1 MDFKL
6 QLQYDPAATTI
17 GDAHT
22 AANNFVDLHY
32 RNRDSCEVVK
42 MYDDYYNWCLDNLDM
57 CVGSDEGFYLRLYE
71 NGYEIFA
78 SFYDLAGIMLFENDD
93 CNTDAQNIDE
103 ISRIMEDI
111 SSLASYV
118 YGFDL
123 DFDIE
128 RQQKHIRKNDYFD
141 QINEYWNSL
150 YSQYF
155 MDQWIEI
162 DLDLDNIIEPK
173 DFDDYLYQQYEWGM
187 PMPDWEY
194 PEAPEMPT
202 FEMPPVPEAPEF
214 PKLFDNLPA
223 YPEFPPRPKFSD
235 FWN

>member
-1 MDFKL
+1 
-6 QLQYDPAATTI
+6 
-17 GDAHT
+17 
-22 AANNFVDLHY
+22 
-32 RNRDSCEVVK
+32 
-42 MYDDYYNWCLDNLDM
+42 
-57 CVGSDEGFYLRLYE
+57 
-71 NGYEIFA
+71 
-78 SFYDLAGIMLFENDD
+78 
-93 CNTDAQNIDE
+93 
-103 ISRIMEDI
+103 
-111 SSLASYV
+111 
-118 YGFDL
+118 
-123 DFDIE
+123 
-128 RQQKHIRKNDYFD
+128 
-141 QINEYWNSL
+141 
-150 YSQYF
+150 